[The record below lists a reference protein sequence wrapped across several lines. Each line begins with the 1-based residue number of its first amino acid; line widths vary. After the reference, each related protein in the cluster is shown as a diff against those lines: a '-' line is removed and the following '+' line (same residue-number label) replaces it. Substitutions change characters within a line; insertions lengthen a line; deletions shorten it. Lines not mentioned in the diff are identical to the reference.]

1 MGVGEAKLDIY
12 QPIQFDGIGILP
24 ALDTVRFS
32 TTTQI
37 ENLMKKLQFW
47 VKDMPLMLGGKQ
59 ELAVSSVDLNFYWK
73 LGLAINKLSQHLDL
87 EELDSASVTSG
98 LGLVVDYDLFY
109 PTQGIKLRAE
119 YMTHD

>member
-1 MGVGEAKLDIY
+1 
-12 QPIQFDGIGILP
+12 
-24 ALDTVRFS
+24 
-32 TTTQI
+32 
-37 ENLMKKLQFW
+37 
-47 VKDMPLMLGGKQ
+47 MPLMLGGKQ